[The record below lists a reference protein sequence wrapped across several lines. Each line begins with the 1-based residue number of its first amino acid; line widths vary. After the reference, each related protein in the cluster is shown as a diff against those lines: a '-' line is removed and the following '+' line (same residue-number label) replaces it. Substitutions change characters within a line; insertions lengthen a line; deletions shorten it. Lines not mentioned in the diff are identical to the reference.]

1 VAHFGVWGSPQ
12 PVLGPGPVA
21 DHPSISPAGD
31 LAYEYSVED
40 ENLWRIELKDAI
52 HGTPASALFSSKSSN
67 LMPQFSP
74 DGRKIAF
81 EGDRSGYEEIWIC
94 DADGSNPEQV
104 TKLEEFSGTPRWS
117 PDGRNLAFDSRR
129 EQHSGIYTVDVLDR
143 SVRSLATFSDAD
155 SVVPSWSRDGQWIYF
170 ASDHASK
177 TFHLWKVPVKGGVP
191 VEVTK
196 NSGFAAFESLDGAY
210 VFYAKLSEP
219 GIWRVPRGGGSESQ
233 FWRGPG
239 PDNWGNW
246 AVSKDAIYF
255 IESKRGAKS
264 VIERLDL
271 ETKRISQV
279 ATLERP
285 SFYGLTVSPGKSII
299 FSQPDREEHDL
310 VLTKLFR

>member
-1 VAHFGVWGSPQ
+1 MRTAWC
-12 PVLGPGPVA
+12 
-21 DHPSISPAGD
+21 PA
-31 LAYEYSVED
+31 
-40 ENLWRIELKDAI
+40 
-52 HGTPASALFSSKSSN
+52 
-67 LMPQFSP
+67 
-74 DGRKIAF
+74 
-81 EGDRSGYEEIWIC
+81 
-94 DADGSNPEQV
+94 
-104 TKLEEFSGTPRWS
+104 
-117 PDGRNLAFDSRR
+117 
-129 EQHSGIYTVDVLDR
+129 
-143 SVRSLATFSDAD
+143 
-155 SVVPSWSRDGQWIYF
+155 WSRDGQWIYF

-285 SFYGLTVSPGKSII
+285 SFYGLTSRLGSQSFFHSQTRRARPGTDETFPISIRAAN
-299 FSQPDREEHDL
+299 STSLRPT
-310 VLTKLFR
+310 VTKDIEKAGIAG